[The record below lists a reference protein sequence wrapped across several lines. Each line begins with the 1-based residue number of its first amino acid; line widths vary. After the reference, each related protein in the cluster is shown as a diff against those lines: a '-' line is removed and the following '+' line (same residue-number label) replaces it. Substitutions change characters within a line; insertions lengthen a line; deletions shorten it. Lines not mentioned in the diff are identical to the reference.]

1 MIVARLLDAAA
12 VLAAAGLGA
21 DLVFWSGRREHWL
34 WRPEHL
40 FLLLLGLVALR
51 VLLAPRPIPAVRPR
65 RAVLVGVAA
74 YAVVFSFVTVTR
86 HLTFATHALD
96 LGYYVQLV
104 WNLARGAGPYVSLP
118 EMHAWGDH
126 LSPIMYLFVPAYWL
140 VPGPVVLLVAQSV
153 ALALGGIA
161 VFGLARA
168 RLGDERP
175 AAVFAL
181 LYLVNPSLHGI
192 NVRDFHAA
200 ALAIPL
206 LLAAFWAVEAGRPWL
221 ALLPAALTLLCRED
235 AALPVM
241 GLGAWMAAAH
251 RRWLAGAV
259 AATAALALLAVDVRW
274 IIPAYRGE
282 PYSHLG
288 RYAHLGGSLP
298 EIVANATLHPWRTLG
313 TLGTVGRAVYL
324 AAMLAPLAFLPLLGG
339 WDLLGVLPPLAQNL
353 LSGDPVLYGYRT
365 QYQSFALPFL
375 VLAAVGGYARL
386 AKRRPEAWPVAV
398 LVVAMVT
405 SLALAS
411 RTVNNLALARFWPA
425 PEQRAAYQVLSRVP
439 PGAAVSAQDPYVPHL
454 SLRPPRLRLP
464 GRRREERLRARES
477 RPLSVA
483 EPAGRD
489 PDPGRDPRDH
499 RGPGRRAAL
508 RGGRPGWAAPAPA
521 APLSRRAG
529 GHQLTSGEQPPTV
542 RSVEQ
547 PHRVRSGEHSRT
559 RPRPAG
565 RGRPRT
571 SPRRW

>member
-1 MIVARLLDAAA
+1 MIVARLLDGAA

-21 DLVFWSGRREHWL
+21 ALVFWSGRREHWP

-74 YAVVFSFVTVTR
+74 YALVFSFVTVTR

-140 VPGPVVLLVAQSV
+140 APGPVVLLVAQSV

-206 LLAAFWAVEAGRPWL
+206 LLTAFWAVEAGRPWL

-251 RRWLAGAV
+251 QRWLTGAV

-274 IIPAYRGE
+274 IIPAYRDE

-298 EIVANATLHPWRTLG
+298 EIVANAILHPWRTLG

-339 WDLLGVLPPLAQNL
+339 WDLLGVLPALAQNL
-353 LSGDPVLYGYRT
+353 LSGDPVLYGFRA
-365 QYQSFALPFL
+365 QYQSFVLPFL
-375 VLAAVGGYARL
+375 ILAAVGGYARL
-386 AKRRPEAWPVAV
+386 AKRRPGPLPVAV
-398 LVVAMVT
+398 LVVAMVA

-411 RTVNNLALARFWPA
+411 RTVNNLAIARFWPA

-454 SLRPPRLRLP
+454 SLRPLVFVFPVGIEKSDYILVNLDSYPWRNLP
-464 GRRREERLRARES
+464 GVTLTRDGAR
-477 RPLSVA
+477 VTIV
-483 EPAGRD
+483 
-489 PDPGRDPRDH
+489 
-499 RGPGRRAAL
+499 
-508 RGGRPGWAAPAPA
+508 
-521 APLSRRAG
+521 AG
-529 GHQLTSGEQPPTV
+529 G
-542 RSVEQ
+542 VERRYAVAAQ
-547 PHRVRSGEHSRT
+547 GGPHLLL
-559 RPRPAG
+559 
-565 RGRPRT
+565 
-571 SPRRW
+571 RRL